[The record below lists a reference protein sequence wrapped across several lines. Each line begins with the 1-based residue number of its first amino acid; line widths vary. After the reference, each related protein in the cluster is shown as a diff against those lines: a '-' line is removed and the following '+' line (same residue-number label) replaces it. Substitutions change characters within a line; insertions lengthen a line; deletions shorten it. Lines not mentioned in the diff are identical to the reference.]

1 MTPAPDPSL
10 DEFYR
15 HQAILLPH
23 TARHI
28 GRRNLGVGCGSG
40 ITSAIHAERLGTLPT
55 LCDVIDIRHERARA
69 FPFRLLADAVLPF
82 GERAF
87 GSSYLQYVLHH
98 IPDRAGVRGLLAEAA
113 RVGEAIVIVEEIA
126 GARTDIGR
134 AKAFDREV
142 NAKLHPEIAMPVY
155 DYCTAN
161 EVRHLLA
168 AAGRPDIVHAL
179 VMEGSAENGFLET
192 HVFVG
197 RPAST

>member
-1 MTPAPDPSL
+1 MLPEIVAAPLPASCGGGW
-10 DEFYR
+10 
-15 HQAILLPH
+15 A
-23 TARHI
+23 A
-28 GRRNLGVGCGSG
+28 GRRG
-40 ITSAIHAERLGTLPT
+40 
-55 LCDVIDIRHERARA
+55 
-69 FPFRLLADAVLPF
+69 
-82 GERAF
+82 
-87 GSSYLQYVLHH
+87 
-98 IPDRAGVRGLLAEAA
+98 